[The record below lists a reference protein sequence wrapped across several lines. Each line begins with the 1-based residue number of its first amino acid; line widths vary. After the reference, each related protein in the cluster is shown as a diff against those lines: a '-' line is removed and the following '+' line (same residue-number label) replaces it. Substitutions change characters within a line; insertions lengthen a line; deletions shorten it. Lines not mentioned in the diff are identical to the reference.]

1 MHWLDTGAVMVYI
14 RAKVNYSQVKKKL
27 TLLTG
32 SFKVYAMKITLW
44 VLSFLFLIIGTI
56 TGIGASIGALDME
69 WYAVAV
75 FSIGMMFSS
84 ASWADSI
91 GE

>member
-1 MHWLDTGAVMVYI
+1 
-14 RAKVNYSQVKKKL
+14 
-27 TLLTG
+27 
-32 SFKVYAMKITLW
+32 MKITLW

-75 FSIGMMFSS
+75 FSIGMMFSC
-84 ASWADSI
+84 AIWTDSI